1 MSYNAMGK
9 FYHNLLMQALSKS
22 GHKETVD
29 FIKITDLVINIKHFL
44 WNKTY
49 NFNKI
54 DQETKKRDS
63 I

>member
-9 FYHNLLMQALSKS
+9 FYHNLPMQALSKS

-29 FIKITDLVINIKHFL
+29 FIKITDLVININNFL

>member
-1 MSYNAMGK
+1 MSYNVMSK
-9 FYHNLLMQALSKS
+9 FYRNLLMQALSKS

-29 FIKITDLVINIKHFL
+29 FIKITDLVININNFL

-54 DQETKKRDS
+54 DHET
-63 I
+63 

>member
-1 MSYNAMGK
+1 MSYNPMSK
-9 FYHNLLMQALSKS
+9 FYNLFMPALSKS

-29 FIKITDLVINIKHFL
+29 FMKITDLVIHINNFL

>member
-1 MSYNAMGK
+1 MSYNVMSK
-9 FYHNLLMQALSKS
+9 FYRNLLMQALSKP

-29 FIKITDLVINIKHFL
+29 FIKITDLVININNFL

>member
-1 MSYNAMGK
+1 MSYNVMSK

-29 FIKITDLVINIKHFL
+29 FIKITDLVININNFL